1 MDIIKLPGV
10 GHDEKKSMDLL
21 APVLLWRFIAGRI
34 WSIIFFT
41 LIVATLTVLLV
52 SNMTRIYRATAT
64 LLFENKAAN
73 VLSIEQIYGVEGG
86 DDYLVTQFE
95 LLKSRALAE
104 RVVRNLGLDT
114 HPEFDPRQQ
123 PGPFIDWQF
132 LLSKLNPIIKPEQ
145 LEEDVEPVALSE
157 IDIFDQV
164 VEDFQRRVSVSIVGR
179 TQLIEVSTDMADATT
194 AALAANALADG
205 YIESQLEA
213 KMEMTQTATN
223 WMNERLISL
232 KNTLSD
238 SERRLQEFLEQENL
252 LNLEGITTVSATE
265 LSGISGKL
273 TDARQERNAAE
284 SQYNQLM
291 AMKGASY
298 RRLASVPAVMAD
310 PLVAQFKAAEATA
323 NAKVQELSRRYGSK
337 HPAMVVAQTELNSAR
352 ANLKAQVEQ
361 VVASIKNSYQLA
373 VASERG
379 LQSSF
384 EQNKEQVQSISR
396 NEFRLR
402 ELQREVESNRTL
414 YDTFMTRLKETTATQ
429 DLDTVNARVVDRA
442 LVPKRPIKPQM
453 LTLVMAASV
462 VALIVATGVVILQGV
477 LDRTFKGDEEVENNL
492 NQPVLGVIPLVKGKP
507 GKLTQ
512 LFRQDTDPAFSESIR
527 SLRTSL
533 VLASMDRSYKVI
545 MVTSSVPSEGKTS
558 LSSNLAMALGQI
570 EKTLLIDADMRRPSI
585 AKTFDL
591 PAGTPG
597 LANLI
602 IGSAEI
608 QDCIIKLEGID
619 VITTGTVP
627 PNPQELLSSERLS
640 GILKQLEAQYERI
653 IIDTAPTLGV
663 SDALLLSRY
672 TNAVIFVVKSD
683 ATSIPVA
690 QSGLGKLLQV
700 GAPVKGVVLNQLD
713 VKKAQKYGYGYSGYY
728 GDYNKP
734 EA

>member
-1 MDIIKLPGV
+1 MDIIKLSGI
-10 GHDEKKSMDLL
+10 GRDEKGSIELL
-21 APVLLWRFIAGRI
+21 APSLLWRFISCRI
-34 WSIIFFT
+34 WSIISFT
-41 LIVATLTVLLV
+41 LIVAMLAVLLV

-64 LLFENKAAN
+64 LLFENQAAN
-73 VLSIEQIYGVEGG
+73 VLSIEQIYGIEGG
-86 DDYLVTQFE
+86 DDYLATQFE

-123 PGPFIDWQF
+123 PEPLIDWSA
-132 LLSKLNPIIKPEQ
+132 LLGKLNPIINPDQ
-145 LEEDVEPVALSE
+145 LEEPSGPSE

-164 VEDFQRRVSVSIVGR
+164 VEDFQRRVTVAVVGR
-179 TQLIEVSTDMADATT
+179 TQLIEVSTDMADAST

-223 WMNERLISL
+223 WMNERLVSL
-232 KNTLSD
+232 KNTLSE
-238 SERRLQEFLEQENL
+238 SESRLQAFLEQENL

-291 AMKGASY
+291 TMQGAGY

-323 NAKVQELSRRYGSK
+323 NAKVQELSRRYGTK

-442 LVPKRPIKPQM
+442 LVPKRAIKPQT
-453 LTLVMAASV
+453 LTLVLVASV
-462 VALIVATGVVILQGV
+462 VALIVAVGVVIILGV

-492 NQPVLGVIPLVKGKP
+492 NLPVLGVVPLVKGKP
-507 GKLTQ
+507 SKLTQ
-512 LFRQDTDPAFSESIR
+512 LFRQDTNPEFSESIR

-533 VLASMDRSYKVI
+533 VLASMDRSYKI
-545 MVTSSVPSEGKTS
+545 TMVTSSLPGEGKTS
-558 LSSNLAMALGQI
+558 ISSNLAMALGQI

-585 AKTFDL
+585 AKIYDL

-602 IGSAEI
+602 VGSAGLK
-608 QDCIIKLEGID
+608 DCILRRDGLDI
-619 VITTGTVP
+619 ITTGTVP
-627 PNPQELLSSERLS
+627 PNPQELLSSESFSRV
-640 GILKQLEAQYERI
+640 LKQLAAQYERI

-713 VKKAQKYGYGYSGYY
+713 VKKATKYGYGYSGYY
-728 GDYNKP
+728 GDHKKLKP
-734 EA
+734 DA